1 MSKKK
6 QKNKQKQK
14 QKQKKVTQRQ
24 QKRTQRKQEQKQKR
38 QQTAQQK
45 RAEHQ
50 RLFEA
55 RQIERQKKQL
65 KPQRRKKS
73 ENRQQ
78 LEKRFKELADKANNI
93 LDKFA
98 DEERMYVLD
107 DDYGALFND
116 KTIMTQKGR
125 FRKNA
130 SELSIREL
138 EERNKILDT
147 FITDAPEYD
156 ADAVAF
162 ENYAEEFFYGFNS
175 KEDFDSYKENL
186 FDEGKNKEN
195 YDALWDFMNWVKA
208 VCGVSLISPEWEKI
222 RDTVKSR
229 FARGDSWS
237 EIRKAFINTWNS
249 YNDWDSFIDDFSE
262 QGVLL

>member
-6 QKNKQKQK
+6 QKNKQK

-65 KPQRRKKS
+65 KPKRRKKS

-78 LEKRFKELADKANNI
+78 LEKRFKELADKANSI
-93 LDKFA
+93 LNNFNR
-98 DEERMYVLD
+98 DEIEYVFET
-107 DDYGALFND
+107 DYGAMFD
-116 KTIMTQKGR
+116 DGEIMTQSGK

-130 SELSIREL
+130 SALTISEL
-138 EERNKILDT
+138 EQRIKMLDS
-147 FITDAPEYD
+147 FITDSEEYKKD
-156 ADAVAF
+156 AEAF
-162 ENYAEEFFYGFNS
+162 ENFADSVYESYSEYTGDEVKKMTDEEK
-175 KEDFDSYKENL
+175 KEFERQLWRFLAFVDSIVQGHPDYSEIM
-186 FDEGKNKEN
+186 E
-195 YDALWDFMNWVKA
+195 KA
-208 VCGVSLISPEWEKI
+208 EKI
-222 RDTVKSR
+222 GRERLMHGETVEEMKDAFYNAWMASTDTKDFVDR
-229 FARGDSWS
+229 
-237 EIRKAFINTWNS
+237 
-249 YNDWDSFIDDFSE
+249 FSE
-262 QGVLL
+262 RGTLL